1 MENRISFRIAVGVW
15 LIAAFVLVQAYTS
28 VLFTYVMTPVTSP
41 LMNSF
46 SDVINNPKI
55 NVLLKRGGTIQSFF
69 KVTIIIISRL
79 EFKLINVTVARQSRI
94 KDILIN

>member
-1 MENRISFRIAVGVW
+1 MENRISFRIAAGVW

-69 KVTIIIISRL
+69 KVTIIIINRL

>member
-15 LIAAFVLVQAYTS
+15 LIAAFILVQAYTS

>member
-15 LIAAFVLVQAYTS
+15 LIAAFILVQAYTS

-69 KVTIIIISRL
+69 KVTIIIINRL

>member
-15 LIAAFVLVQAYTS
+15 LIAAFILVQAYTS
-28 VLFTYVMTPVTSP
+28 VLFTYVMAPVTSP
-41 LMNSF
+41 LINSF
-46 SDVINNPKI
+46 SDIVNNPNI

-69 KVTIIIISRL
+69 KVTINIISRL

>member
-69 KVTIIIISRL
+69 KVTINIISRL

>member
-28 VLFTYVMTPVTSP
+28 VLFTYVLTPVTSP